1 MSTIKSLAVGSGDM
15 FYIRHGSDNF
25 SIIDCCL
32 ADESREDI
40 VEEIKRA
47 SEDKG
52 IVRFIS
58 THPDE
63 DHLRGLRYLDQ
74 RINLRN
80 FYCTKND
87 VIKEDESEDFKHYC
101 TLRDSE
107 KAFYIR
113 RGRKRKW
120 MNEDSDERG
129 GSGISIVWPVVENE
143 NYKDALVLAEKGG
156 SPNNTSAVIK
166 YSLTNGATFLW
177 MGDLETAFME
187 HIADAI
193 SWPKVDVVFAAH
205 HGRSSGR
212 IPHSILDQLEPRMI
226 VLGEAP
232 SRHLHY
238 YGGYNTLTQNTLGD
252 ITFECK
258 EGKVHVFVSE
268 EGCEVEFLDDE
279 GVTGGD
285 HYVGTLN
292 LI

>member
-32 ADESREDI
+32 ADESKEDI

-87 VIKEDESEDFKHYC
+87 VIKTDKTEDFKHYC

-120 MNEDSDERG
+120 INEDSDERE

-143 NYKDALVLAEKGG
+143 HYQDALARAEEGG

-166 YSLTNGATFLW
+166 YSLNNGASFLW
-177 MGDLETAFME
+177 MGDLETEFME

-193 SWPKVDVVFAAH
+193 PWPKVDVVFAAH
-205 HGRSSGR
+205 HGRNSGR
-212 IPHSILDQLEPRMI
+212 IPHSILDQLKPRMI

-258 EGKVHVFVSE
+258 EGQVHVFVSE

-279 GVTGGD
+279 GVTGAD
-285 HYVGTLN
+285 HYIGTLN
-292 LI
+292 LT